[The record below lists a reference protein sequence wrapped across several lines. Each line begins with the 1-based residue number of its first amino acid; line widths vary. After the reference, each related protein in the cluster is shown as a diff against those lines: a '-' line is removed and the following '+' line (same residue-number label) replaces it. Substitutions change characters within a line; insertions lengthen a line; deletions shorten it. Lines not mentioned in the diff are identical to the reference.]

1 MRPYMAGSD
10 DLEVRPYELIFG
22 GTLLLFFIGIYS
34 AVISCTY
41 FLLPLYLQGTLNFS
55 GGQIG
60 LLYAVLNLNAIL
72 VAFPVGVSG
81 DRYPARVLTRLG
93 LAGTALCLWGM
104 AGHGPLLALSGGLLG
119 LRPEPVALPPVSG
132 HLVV

>member
-1 MRPYMAGSD
+1 M
-10 DLEVRPYELIFG
+10 
-22 GTLLLFFIGIYS
+22 LFFFISVYS

-41 FLLPLYLQGTLNFS
+41 FLLPLYFQGSLHFT

-81 DRYPARVLTRLG
+81 DRYPARILTRLG
-93 LAGTALCLWGM
+93 LAGTAVSLWGL
-104 AGHGPLLALSGGLLG
+104 APLGSFWPFLAVFWAFGLSRRSSATPWISCCLKRIPAM
-119 LRPEPVALPPVSG
+119 RPGASG
-132 HLVV
+132 NTTPCAWGA

>member
-1 MRPYMAGSD
+1 MNSS
-10 DLEVRPYELIFG
+10 FG

-34 AVISCTY
+34 AVIACTY

-60 LLYAVLNLNAIL
+60 VLYAVLNLNAIL

-93 LAGTALCLWGM
+93 LAGTALCL
-104 AGHGPLLALSGGLLG
+104 
-119 LRPEPVALPPVSG
+119 
-132 HLVV
+132 